1 MTATPSIPR
10 PSLLR
15 RTLLFQ
21 LWEDFR
27 TRWKFKFT
35 LPRVRTITLEG
46 VQLDVS
52 SLSAR
57 MKNNLL
63 LGRYEV
69 QERMLA
75 EQFLTK
81 DDAVLEIGGAI
92 GFIGLFCQTRLGITR
107 YTTVEANPETV
118 AVLKRN
124 YALNGRT
131 PTVWNLA
138 LWGGEGEVTLNIGG
152 DFWENSLVSDAKGGR
167 SVKVP
172 ATNLGRLVARLDYE
186 PTALI
191 MDIEGAEEFVD
202 FQEVPASVK
211 KIIIELHPGFIG
223 HARTYRIVAD
233 LVNLGF
239 RVEREEAGTFLFLRA

>member
-1 MTATPSIPR
+1 MTTTAALPR
-10 PSLLR
+10 PRLFE

-35 LPRVRTITLEG
+35 LPRVRTVTLEG

-52 SLSAR
+52 ALSPV

-69 QERMLA
+69 QERTLA
-75 EQFLTK
+75 QQFLTR
-81 DDAVLEIGGAI
+81 DDTVLEVGGAI

-107 YTTVEANPETV
+107 YTTVEANPNTV
-118 AVLKRN
+118 ELLKRN
-124 YALNGRT
+124 YALNGREAV
-131 PTVWNLA
+131 VWNLA
-138 LWGGEGEVTLNIGG
+138 LAGQDGEVTLNIGNE
-152 DFWENSLVSDAKGGR
+152 FWENSLVTGASGGR
-167 SVKVP
+167 SVRVP
-172 ATNLGRLVARLDYE
+172 AASLASLVRRLDYA

-191 MDIEGAEEFVD
+191 IDIEGAEQFVD
-202 FQEVPASVK
+202 FRQVPASVH
-211 KIIIELHPGFIG
+211 KIIIELHPMFIG
-223 HARTYRIVAD
+223 HARTYQIVAS

-239 RVEREEAGTFLFLRA
+239 QVEREEGGTFLFLRS